1 MDFIGNLGLI
11 WDASFF
17 NFRTLLLL
25 NVSSTS
31 LLNLVHKWLM
41 SMLKLAITFV
51 IENKGNRD
59 LKAQEFIIS
68 NNLEQ
73 STALF

>member
-1 MDFIGNLGLI
+1 
-11 WDASFF
+11 
-17 NFRTLLLL
+17 
-25 NVSSTS
+25 
-31 LLNLVHKWLM
+31 M

-59 LKAQEFIIS
+59 LKAEEFITS